1 MADALDE
8 PRWRLEARPASVVV
22 EVPRQEMAAED
33 AERLGYQ
40 ILRAVREARAMGRE
54 RR

>member
-1 MADALDE
+1 MVTADP
-8 PRWRLEARPASVVV
+8 PRWHLAPSPARVVV

-40 ILRAVREARAMGRE
+40 LLRAVREARRLQP
-54 RR
+54 